1 MKTRVLAL
9 AVVLF
14 AVSSGCEAAPPAP
27 PAPSAPSAA
36 GQAAAA
42 KPGSAA
48 AAPASAAAPAPAR
61 SSSNE
66 ALVEWVDAFFAW
78 GDGKVTI
85 ETIAQVSLG
94 SGARLVVAKKAFTAD
109 ARMNDQAYL
118 VLEDGAKSV
127 LVGDVIYDEDRAK
140 RPAPVPVRSDADLEG
155 VRARLKQYLTGAF
168 SLVLDPA
175 GDRKGWK
182 GVTVKAD
189 TGYGN
194 YPMAGWVK
202 ADDGS
207 LLVLGRWWDRMRP
220 VAEQRRDSIKLAGT
234 PATGPA
240 DARVTVVEYSDMQC
254 GFCKKRTADFENL
267 VEKLGKE
274 LKIRRYIKSFPLTGA
289 HPWAFRASSAG
300 RCFFDGPGGTDL
312 FFRWKSNVYAKQD
325 EFSVPQVDAFAMD
338 FAVANDIDEK
348 VFRSCYLQAKASEK
362 IHADLAEG
370 WAMRVRSTP
379 SYYIDGVFVS
389 WFGDNVMEE
398 FLRKTYLGGRGLPL
412 PTPVVKPPATGGH

>member
-1 MKTRVLAL
+1 MKTRVSALVIVLLAATL
-9 AVVLF
+9 
-14 AVSSGCEAAPPAP
+14 GCEAAPPAP
-27 PAPSAPSAA
+27 AAPAAPPAPA
-36 GQAAAA
+36 QAAAP
-42 KPGSAA
+42 KPAVPAA
-48 AAPASAAAPAPAR
+48 SGAAAPAPAR
-61 SSSNE
+61 PLSNE
-66 ALVEWVDAFFAW
+66 ALVEWVEGFFAW

-85 ETIAQVSLG
+85 ETIPQITLA
-94 SGARLVVAKKAFTAD
+94 SGTRLAAAKKAFTAD

-118 VLEDGAKSV
+118 VVEDGAKSV

-140 RPAPVPVRSDADLEG
+140 RPVPVRSEADLDSL
-155 VRARLKQYLTGAF
+155 RAKLKQYLIGAF
-168 SLVLDPA
+168 SVVLDPA

-207 LLVLGRWWDRMRP
+207 LLVLGRWWDRTRP
-220 VAEQRRDSIKLAGT
+220 VAEQRKEYIKLAGT
-234 PATGPA
+234 PAIGPA

-300 RCFFDGPGGTDL
+300 RCFFESPGGTDL

-338 FAVANDIDEK
+338 FAVANEIDEK
-348 VFRSCYLQAKASEK
+348 AFRSCYLQAKASEK

-389 WFGDNVMEE
+389 WFGDNIMEE
-398 FLRKTYLGGRGLPL
+398 YLRKTYLGGKGLPL
-412 PTPVVKPPATGGH
+412 PTPAGTPATTKH

>member
-1 MKTRVLAL
+1 MRLIFDPMKTRVMPLL
-9 AVVLF
+9 VVLF
-14 AVSSGCEAAPPAP
+14 ACALGCEAAIPASPAAGQTASPKPAP
-27 PAPSAPSAA
+27 PATKPSAA
-36 GQAAAA
+36 A
-42 KPGSAA
+42 GSV
-48 AAPASAAAPAPAR
+48 
-61 SSSNE
+61 SND
-66 ALVEWVDAFFAW
+66 ALAEWVEAFFAW

-85 ETIAQVSLG
+85 EAIPQVTLG
-94 SGARLVVAKKAFTAD
+94 SGARLVVAKKVFTAD

-118 VLEDGAKSV
+118 ALEDGGKSV
-127 LVGDVIYDEDRAK
+127 LVGDVVYDEERAK
-140 RPAPVPVRSDADLEG
+140 KPIPIRTEADLDPL
-155 VRARLKQYLTGAF
+155 RARLKQFLIGAF
-168 SLVLDPA
+168 SVVLDPA

-202 ADDGS
+202 ADDAS
-207 LLVLGRWWDRMRP
+207 LLIIGRWWDRTRS
-220 VAEQRRDSIKLAGT
+220 VAEQRKEFIKLAGT

-267 VEKLGKE
+267 VEKLSKE

-300 RCFFDGPGGTDL
+300 RCFFESPGGTDL

-338 FAVANDIDEK
+338 FAVANEIDEK
-348 VFRSCYLQAKASEK
+348 TFRSCYLQAKASEK

-379 SYYIDGVFVS
+379 TYYIDGVFVS
-389 WFGDNVMEE
+389 WFADNLMEE

-412 PTPVVKPPATGGH
+412 PTPAVTPAAPKH

>member
-1 MKTRVLAL
+1 MKTRVSAL
-9 AVVLF
+9 VVVLL
-14 AVSSGCEAAPPAP
+14 AAALGCEAAPPTPAAP
-27 PAPSAPSAA
+27 PATA
-36 GQAAAA
+36 QAAAP
-42 KPGSAA
+42 KPAVPSASGAAA
-48 AAPASAAAPAPAR
+48 AAPARPL
-61 SSSNE
+61 SNE
-66 ALVEWVDAFFAW
+66 ALVEWAEGLFAW
-78 GDGKVTI
+78 GPGKVTI
-85 ETIAQVSLG
+85 ETIPQITLA
-94 SGARLVVAKKAFTAD
+94 SGTRLAAAKKAFTAD

-140 RPAPVPVRSDADLEG
+140 RPVPVRSEADLDSL
-155 VRARLKQYLTGAF
+155 RAKLKQYLIGAF
-168 SLVLDPA
+168 SVVLDPA

-207 LLVLGRWWDRMRP
+207 LLMLGRWWDRTRP
-220 VAEQRRDSIKLAGT
+220 VAEQRKELIKLAGT
-234 PATGPA
+234 PAIGPA

-254 GFCKKRTADFENL
+254 GFCKKRTGDFENL

-274 LKIRRYIKSFPLTGA
+274 LKIRRYIKSFPLTGV

-300 RCFFDGPGGTDL
+300 RCFFESPGGTDL

-338 FAVANDIDEK
+338 FAVANEIDEK
-348 VFRSCYLQAKASEK
+348 AFRSCYLQAKASEK

-370 WAMRVRSTP
+370 WALRVRSTP
-379 SYYIDGVFVS
+379 TYYIDGVYVS
-389 WFGDNVMEE
+389 WFSDNDMEE
-398 FLRKTYLGGRGLPL
+398 FLRRTYLGGKGLPL
-412 PTPVVKPPATGGH
+412 PTPAGTPATAKH

>member
-1 MKTRVLAL
+1 MKTCVTAL
-9 AVVLF
+9 VVVLF
-14 AVSSGCEAAPPAP
+14 AASLGCEAASPDPA
-27 PAPSAPSAA
+27 AA
-36 GQAAAA
+36 GQAAAP
-42 KPGSAA
+42 KRA
-48 AAPASAAAPAPAR
+48 AAPATPAPAR

-66 ALVEWVDAFFAW
+66 ALLEWVEAFFAW

-85 ETIAQVSLG
+85 DTIPQIALG
-94 SGARLVVAKKAFTAD
+94 SGTRLAVAKKAFTAD
-109 ARMNDQAYL
+109 ARMNDQAFL
-118 VLEDGAKSV
+118 LIEDGAKSV

-140 RPAPVPVRSDADLEG
+140 RPLPIRADGDLDSL
-155 VRARLKQYLTGAF
+155 RARLKQYLVGAF

-175 GDRKGWK
+175 ADRKGWK

-194 YPMAGWVK
+194 YPMAGWAK

-207 LLVLGRWWDRMRP
+207 LLVLGRWWDRTRG
-220 VAEQRRDSIKLAGT
+220 VAEQRRESIKLAGT

-300 RCFFDGPGGTDL
+300 RCFFDSPGGTDL

-338 FAVANDIDEK
+338 FAVANEIDEK
-348 VFRSCYLQAKASEK
+348 AFRSCYLQAKASEK

-389 WFGDNVMEE
+389 WFTDNLMEE

-412 PTPVVKPPATGGH
+412 PTPAVPAVAPKH

>member
-1 MKTRVLAL
+1 MKTRVAAL
-9 AVVLF
+9 VVVLF
-14 AVSSGCEAAPPAP
+14 AVTLGCEAAPPASP
-27 PAPSAPSAA
+27 AA
-36 GQAAAA
+36 GQAATPKPAA
-42 KPGSAA
+42 SPAA
-48 AAPASAAAPAPAR
+48 AAAPAPAWPF
-61 SSSNE
+61 SNE
-66 ALVEWVDAFFAW
+66 ALAEWVEAFFAW

-85 ETIAQVSLG
+85 ETIAQVTLG
-94 SGARLVVAKKAFTAD
+94 SGTRLAVAKKTFTAD

-118 VLEDGAKSV
+118 VIEDGAKSV

-140 RPAPVPVRSDADLEG
+140 KPLPIRSDTDLDG
-155 VRARLKQYLTGAF
+155 LRSRLKQYLIGAF
-168 SLVLDPA
+168 SVVLDPA

-207 LLVLGRWWDRMRP
+207 LLVLGRWWDRTRS
-220 VAEQRRDSIKLAGT
+220 VAEQRRESIKLAGT

-300 RCFFDGPGGTDL
+300 RCFFDSPGGTDL
-312 FFRWKSNVYAKQD
+312 FFRWKSNVYAKQE

-348 VFRSCYLQAKASEK
+348 AFRACYLQAKASEK

-389 WFGDNVMEE
+389 WFTDNIMEE
-398 FLRKTYLGGRGLPL
+398 YLRKTYLGGRGLPL
-412 PTPVVKPPATGGH
+412 PTPVVKTPAASGH

>member
-1 MKTRVLAL
+1 MKTRVSAL
-9 AVVLF
+9 VVLLA
-14 AVSSGCEAAPPAP
+14 AVSLGCEAASPTP
-27 PAPSAPSAA
+27 
-36 GQAAAA
+36 
-42 KPGSAA
+42 
-48 AAPASAAAPAPAR
+48 SAAAPAPAR

-66 ALVEWVDAFFAW
+66 ALLEWVDAFFAW

-85 ETIAQVSLG
+85 ETISQVSLG
-94 SGARLVVAKKAFTAD
+94 GGARLAVAKKTFTAD

-140 RPAPVPVRSDADLEG
+140 RPLPIRTEADLDG
-155 VRARLKQYLTGAF
+155 LRARLKQYLIGAF
-168 SLVLDPA
+168 SVVLDPA
-175 GDRKGWK
+175 SDRKGWK

-189 TGYGN
+189 TGYGS

-202 ADDGS
+202 ADDGA
-207 LLVLGRWWDRMRP
+207 LLVLGRWWDRRRG
-220 VAEQRRDSIKLAGT
+220 VAEQRREFIKLTGT

-300 RCFFDGPGGTDL
+300 RCFFDSPGGTDL

-389 WFGDNVMEE
+389 WFTDNLMEE
-398 FLRKTYLGGRGLPL
+398 FLRKTYLGGKGLPL
-412 PTPVVKPPATGGH
+412 PTPVVKTPATGGH

>member
-1 MKTRVLAL
+1 MKTRITAL
-9 AVVLF
+9 VVVLF
-14 AVSSGCEAAPPAP
+14 AASLGCEAASPVSP
-27 PAPSAPSAA
+27 A
-36 GQAAAA
+36 GQAAAP
-42 KPGSAA
+42 KPAA
-48 AAPASAAAPAPAR
+48 AAPKSAAAPAR

-66 ALVEWVDAFFAW
+66 ALLEWVEAFFAW

-85 ETIAQVSLG
+85 ETIAQIPLG
-94 SGARLVVAKKAFTAD
+94 SGARLAVAKKTFTAD

-118 VLEDGAKSV
+118 VLDDSAKSV
-127 LVGDVIYDEDRAK
+127 LVGDLIYDEERAK
-140 RPAPVPVRSDADLEG
+140 RPLPVRSEADLDG
-155 VRARLKQYLTGAF
+155 LRTRLKQYLLGAF
-168 SLVLDPA
+168 SVVLDPA

-202 ADDGS
+202 ADDGT
-207 LLVLGRWWDRMRP
+207 LLMLGRWWDRTRS
-220 VAEQRRDSIKLAGT
+220 VAEQRRESIKLAGT
-234 PATGPA
+234 PATGPV

-300 RCFFDGPGGTDL
+300 RCFFDGPGGADL

-325 EFSVPQVDAFAMD
+325 GLSVPQVDAFAMD
-338 FAVANDIDEK
+338 FAVANEIDEK
-348 VFRSCYLQAKASEK
+348 TFRSCYLQAKASEK

-389 WFGDNVMEE
+389 WFTDNLMEE

-412 PTPVVKPPATGGH
+412 PTPVVKTPAAGGH